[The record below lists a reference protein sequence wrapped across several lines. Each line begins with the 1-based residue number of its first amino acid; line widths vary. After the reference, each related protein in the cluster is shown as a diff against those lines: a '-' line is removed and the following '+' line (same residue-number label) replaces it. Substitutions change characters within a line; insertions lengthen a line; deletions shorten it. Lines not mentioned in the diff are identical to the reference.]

1 MNKPEKQLQRAT
13 RDVVRQMG
21 DTSRAYPSF
30 DSLAVWAVSQGH
42 AESVEAVRQEHQEL
56 WPELLYEWYKTNQIA
71 CLFAVHLARRWEEAK
86 WYSAVIED
94 AWDADVL
101 TAIVDAHFELGTEG
115 LQILLP
121 GDGTAEEALRIV
133 TLLAAHP
140 RWSCE
145 DTGWLPGEEGD
156 SIHIGLRWIAPDSSF
171 ESWALGIAPFAP
183 MPFTRRFDKAP
194 FIALVLRPSAPA
206 DQRART
212 PKGCTGLP
220 ASHLAHMDDD
230 LGDNNATR
238 EKWTTETKRGKHA
251 LIQPEP
257 LSRARA
263 KVTFSF
269 SGDYREK
276 LAPALRQPDEAVPMA
291 STADSK

>member
-30 DSLAVWAVSQGH
+30 DSLAAWAASQGH
-42 AESVEAVRQEHQEL
+42 AESVEAVRQEHKEL

-171 ESWALGIAPFAP
+171 ESWALGIAPFVP

-276 LAPALRQPDEAVPMA
+276 LAPALRQPGEAAPIA